1 MKTCPFSGLPVTAK
15 THWKEVHA
23 SYTKHLEL
31 IGDDIMHA
39 CIEAARPVT
48 LETLSNDLVKTV
60 LREGGVPDKP
70 LFLVWD
76 MKNVTDVSFEYKQGI
91 NDLIYHWGPTFS
103 VVVFYNIDPS
113 CKIILETFAAIVPN
127 NMTVL
132 LRDTYKDAIGVI
144 MDVKSGKAE
153 EAAVTHR
160 DANSETS
167 LKNEFLAAVARIS
180 WLNML
185 NQQIAMPP
193 VESPFY
199 AYFKAIAYM
208 QEDLKARET
217 LHEKELLHIRSDYE
231 QRLTQKIILLNAQ
244 VELNKKE
251 LLQFEQEKTAL
262 KSRISAQ
269 EMELTRI
276 STAIGEK
283 SSALHQLCDQI
294 KSLEIDQQPKQRMIE
309 QCQNMLETELTEKR
323 LKTDLTTG
331 DSEFL
336 SKLQKKHPNLNQR
349 ELKVGLMVKL
359 NYDTRE
365 IARSIGIST
374 RGMESIRYRMHKKL
388 SLDKHKS
395 IKTYLSE
402 LATEL

>member
-1 MKTCPFSGLPVTAK
+1 MKTCPISGLPILTK
-15 THWKEVHA
+15 PHWKTEHNA
-23 SYTKHLEL
+23 YTKRIEL

-39 CIEAARPVT
+39 FIDAPRPVS
-48 LETLSNDLVKTV
+48 LETLSNELVKTV
-60 LREGGVPDKP
+60 LRESGIPDKP
-70 LFLVWD
+70 LYLLWD
-76 MKNVTDVSFEYKQGI
+76 MTNVVDVSYEYKQGI

-103 VVVFYNIDPS
+103 LVVFYNVDKS
-113 CKIILETFAAIVPN
+113 CRIILETFASVVPN

-132 LRDTYKDAIGVI
+132 LRDNYGDAVSTI
-144 MDVKSGKAE
+144 MDYKSGKIE
-153 EAAVTHR
+153 ESGANAR
-160 DANSETS
+160 DTDPETA

-185 NQQIAMPP
+185 NQQIFLPP
-193 VESPFY
+193 ENSPFY
-199 AYFKAIAYM
+199 PYFKSIAYM
-208 QEDLKARET
+208 QDDLKARET
-217 LHEKELLHIRSDYE
+217 LHEKELQRIKADYE

-244 VELNKKE
+244 VELNRKE
-251 LLQFEQEKTAL
+251 LMQFEQEKAAL

-276 STAIGEK
+276 STAVGEK
-283 SSALHQLCDQI
+283 SSALHLLCDQI
-294 KSLEIDQQPKQRMIE
+294 KSLEIDNAPKQKMID
-309 QCQNMLETELTEKR
+309 QCQNMLETEMTEKR
-323 LKTDLTTG
+323 LKTELTAG

-336 SKLQKKHPNLNQR
+336 SKLQKRHPNLNQR
-349 ELKVGLMVKL
+349 ELRVGLMVKL

-365 IARSIGIST
+365 IARAIGIST

-388 SLDKHKS
+388 GLDKHKS